1 MANILIDGYNLIGIA
16 HRDIEKARHD
26 LIQKLG
32 AYAKVKQ
39 HNITVVFDGWKNGQG
54 AETKQRMGGIT
65 VIFSRIGEKADDVI
79 KELLSSGTKSWIAV
93 SSDREIYDFAEKKHF
108 AALTADQFEEK
119 LFLALEAIT
128 RNNGE
133 ERWKDD
139 EDLCLKQTRKKGN
152 PQKLAR
158 KEKRKIEALKKL

>member
-1 MANILIDGYNLIGIA
+1 
-16 HRDIEKARHD
+16 
-26 LIQKLG
+26 
-32 AYAKVKQ
+32 
-39 HNITVVFDGWKNGQG
+39 
-54 AETKQRMGGIT
+54 MGGIT

-79 KELLSSGTKSWIAV
+79 KDMLSSGAKCWIAV

-139 EDLCLKQTRKKGN
+139 EDRCPIQARKKGN

>member
-32 AYAKVKQ
+32 AYANIKQ
-39 HNITVVFDGWKNGQG
+39 HNITVVFDGWKNGQA

-79 KELLSSGTKSWIAV
+79 KDMLSSGAKSWIAV
-93 SSDREIYDFAEKKHF
+93 SSDREIYDFAEKKNF

-119 LFLALEAIT
+119 LFLALEGMAQ
-128 RNNGE
+128 NNGE

-139 EDLCLKQTRKKGN
+139 EDRCPIQARKKGN
-152 PQKLAR
+152 PQKLSR

>member
-32 AYAKVKQ
+32 AYANIKQ
-39 HNITVVFDGWKNGQG
+39 HNITVVFDGWKNGQA

-79 KELLSSGTKSWIAV
+79 KDMLSSGAKSWIAV
-93 SSDREIYDFAEKKHF
+93 SSDREIYDFAEKKH

-119 LFLALEAIT
+119 LFLALEGMT
-128 RNNGE
+128 QNNEE

-139 EDLCLKQTRKKGN
+139 EDRWLKQTRKKGN
-152 PQKLAR
+152 PQKIAR

>member
-32 AYAKVKQ
+32 AYANIKQ
-39 HNITVVFDGWKNGQG
+39 HNITVVVDGWKAGQ
-54 AETKQRMGGIT
+54 AVETQKRMSGIT
-65 VIFSRIGEKADDVI
+65 VIFSRIGDKADDVI
-79 KELLSSGTKSWIAV
+79 KDMLSSGAKSWIAV

-119 LFLALEAIT
+119 LFLALEGMT
-128 RNNGE
+128 QNNEE
-133 ERWKDD
+133 ERWRDD
-139 EDLCLKQTRKKGN
+139 EDRYPTQTRKKGN